1 MKRNLPTFQGLNA
14 APSAGYEILPSA
26 LQKWNPTVRA
36 AAADDAASIGIYDV
50 VGDPWSDN
58 PVTAKR
64 IAAILRTIG
73 AENPVVVNINSPGGD
88 VFEGLAIYN
97 LLREHKGAVTVRVL
111 GVAASIASI
120 IAMAGDEVQIARTG
134 FLMVHNSWT
143 YAAGNRNDFRA
154 LADTLEPFDRAMASV
169 YAARTGEAADA
180 MAELMDAES
189 WIGGEAAVDQG
200 FADALL
206 ASDAVAENKKSASL
220 TFAQRQMDAALAR
233 GGMSRKERRELMASF
248 KSATHNAGGDGEP
261 SATGTSTS
269 SAALLEEIRALASKI
284 NQTGIPS

>member
-1 MKRNLPTFQGLNA
+1 MKRDLPTFRGLHT

-26 LQKWNPTVRA
+26 LQKWNPGIHA
-36 AAADDAASIGIYDV
+36 AASDEPASIGIYDV

-64 IAAILRTIG
+64 VSAILRTLG
-73 AENPVVVNINSPGGD
+73 SETDLVVNINSPGGD

-97 LLREHKGAVTVRVL
+97 LLREHKGKVTVRVL

-134 FLMVHNSWT
+134 FLMIHNSWT

-169 YAARTGEAADA
+169 YAARTGEPADD
-180 MAELMDAES
+180 MAGLMDSET
-189 WIGGEAAVDQG
+189 WIGGESAVEQG
-200 FADALL
+200 FADGLL
-206 ASDAVAENKKSASL
+206 ASDEVANDPKATAH

-233 GGMSRKERRELMASF
+233 GGMSRKDRRELIASF
-248 KSATHNAGGDGEP
+248 KTATRTAGGDGEP
-261 SATGTSTS
+261 SASATSTQT
-269 SAALLEEIRALASKI
+269 AALFDDLKALLDTLSR
-284 NQTGIPS
+284 TGITT